1 VFRNFSTGR
10 SPKTRSGMAISLP
23 SLKKIIAIKDVN
35 AGLFEN
41 VIIYLFPCPCHCSWN
56 YFSGIFVEFL
66 KNIFYLDIRAF
77 SSCLRIRPEENGS
90 DLGIKKKLNH
100 TRSMYFFV
108 IYSRSVGRYSS
119 SSLGNYLPINLY

>member
-90 DLGIKKKLNH
+90 DLGIKKN
-100 TRSMYFFV
+100 
-108 IYSRSVGRYSS
+108 
-119 SSLGNYLPINLY
+119 